1 MVLINLKSVLPGA
14 QSANDGF
21 LYETT
26 TSTPVD
32 ELIESLVEIHNARL
46 RSCLIA
52 DAVKGLAMYGVMKRP
67 EDVGTDHVS
76 LRKKPFFVTNSFV
89 TFESTSYQPIFGYL
103 FHLEGKRNHR
113 WNG

>member
-1 MVLINLKSVLPGA
+1 MRLTLVRPTVVGRANMVLISLKSVLPGA

-21 LYETT
+21 LYKTT

-32 ELIESLVEIHNARL
+32 ELIDSLVEIHNARL
-46 RSCLIA
+46 RCCLIA

-76 LRKKPFFVTNSFV
+76 LRKKEIFNS
-89 TFESTSYQPIFGYL
+89 L
-103 FHLEGKRNHR
+103 FARHF
-113 WNG
+113 